1 MLKKS
6 IQVKALEY
14 MLSKRRSKGQ
24 EIQYSELKMAEY
36 LMPNFEN
43 ISIEDR
49 RNIFEVRN
57 RMVPIPINFPNRKN
71 YTKCWCGAIDETRHI
86 YICKY
91 WSDQS

>member
-6 IQVKALEY
+6 IQVKALQY
-14 MLSKRRSKGQ
+14 LHSKQRSKGQ

-49 RNIFEVRN
+49 QNIFEVRN
-57 RMVPIPINFPNRKN
+57 RMLPIPSVGVGR
-71 YTKCWCGAIDETRHI
+71 
-86 YICKY
+86 
-91 WSDQS
+91 